1 MFCPQC
7 GKSNEDSSKFC
18 QSCGAAVD
26 PGNAASTGRQEDK
39 AKPFTSDS
47 FLFNFI
53 APCLACIDNGN
64 MFRRPF
70 QWLYVIIA
78 ALNIIWPFYLVYVA
92 ITANIFQLPFKYVLA
107 FIVAWLPMVFGA
119 WIGFQIWWNRSKKVV
134 QTSTEG
140 DEFFATPVF
149 SHFIQT
155 LGEWAGIW
163 IGLIGPVVALLAKLM
178 LGDESSSLLSLVGLG
193 FVGSGIIGIIL
204 LPLYGYLI
212 LTFARF
218 LAETWRALVAIANNT
233 KK

>member
-1 MFCPQC
+1 MFCPKC

-26 PGNAASTGRQEDK
+26 PQSAASAGRQADK
-39 AKPFTSDS
+39 AKQFSTDS

-53 APCLACIDNGN
+53 APFLACIDNGN

-70 QWLYVIIA
+70 QWLYITIA
-78 ALNIIWPFYLVYVA
+78 ALNILWPFYLVYVA
-92 ITANIFQLPFKYVLA
+92 VNANIFQLPFKYVLA
-107 FIVAWLPMVFGA
+107 FIVVWLPMVFGA
-119 WIGFQIWWNRSKKVV
+119 WVGFQIWWNRSQKVV
-134 QTSTEG
+134 QTSAEG
-140 DEFFATPVF
+140 DEFVATPVF

-155 LGEWAGIW
+155 LGEWAGSW
-163 IGLIGPVVALLAKLM
+163 IGLIAPVVALLARLM
-178 LGDESSSLLSLVGLG
+178 LGDEGPSLVSMVGFG
-193 FVGSGIIGIIL
+193 FVSANLTGIIL